1 MHTRTHTGH
10 RAGSRSR
17 GASTFRGGR
26 PQRHAHA
33 SHGGPVSRQGGRRF
47 GAPRGGRR
55 PRGEFIDISRFIHTP
70 LETIHTETKETPRPF
85 SKLDLSRPMLDLLV
99 KEGYENATP
108 IQFEAI
114 PYILDGRDIIGK
126 ANTGTGKTAAFL
138 IPLIEKLTKEPKEH
152 VLILAP
158 TRELAMQIES
168 EFKKFSKGRQM
179 DATVCV
185 GGMPIGRQLSQLRYA
200 PTFVIG
206 TVGRIKD
213 LSERGSLPLSSFSYV
228 VLDEVDQ
235 MLDMG
240 FVDDIK
246 RIMAAVRP
254 ERQTLF
260 FSATMPPK
268 IRELTKKF
276 LTDPIAIE
284 IAAPHKTANIKQDV
298 IRVSDHTKKFEELER
313 LLQRKEL
320 EKVLIFSETKR
331 DVERLAKEL
340 VRKGFTAESIHGDKR
355 QRERTHS
362 LTLFRDG
369 KVKILVATDVAARG
383 LDIKD
388 ISHVINYTIPQT
400 HDDYV
405 HRIGRTGRAGKGGAA
420 YTFVE

>member
-1 MHTRTHTGH
+1 MYTRTHTGP

-26 PQRHAHA
+26 PQRHTAHP
-33 SHGGPVSRQGGRRF
+33 SHGGRRF
-47 GAPRGGRR
+47 GAPRGGARR
-55 PRGEFIDISRFIHTP
+55 QRGEHIDISRFIHTP
-70 LETIHTETKETPRPF
+70 LETIHTETKETARPF
-85 SKLDLSRPMLDLLV
+85 SQLDLSRPMLDLLA
-99 KEGYENATP
+99 KEGYENAMP

-114 PYILDGRDIIGK
+114 PYILDGRDLIGK

-138 IPLIEKLTKEPKEH
+138 IPLIEKITKEPREH
-152 VLILAP
+152 ALILAP

-168 EFKKFSKGRQM
+168 EFKKFSAGRHM
-179 DATVCV
+179 YAAVCV
-185 GGMPIGRQLSQLRYA
+185 GGMPIGRQLADLRRA
-200 PTFVIG
+200 PAFVIG

-213 LSERGSLPLSSFSYV
+213 LTERGSLPLSAFSYV

-246 RIMAAVRP
+246 RIMAAVP
-254 ERQTLF
+254 PKRQTLF

-268 IRELTKKF
+268 IRELTKSF
-276 LTDPIAIE
+276 LTDPIAVE
-284 IAAPHKTANIKQDV
+284 IAAPHRTVNIKQDIV
-298 IRVSDHTKKFEELER
+298 RVSDHTKKFEELER
-313 LLQRKEL
+313 LLGRKEL

-420 YTFVE
+420 ITFVE